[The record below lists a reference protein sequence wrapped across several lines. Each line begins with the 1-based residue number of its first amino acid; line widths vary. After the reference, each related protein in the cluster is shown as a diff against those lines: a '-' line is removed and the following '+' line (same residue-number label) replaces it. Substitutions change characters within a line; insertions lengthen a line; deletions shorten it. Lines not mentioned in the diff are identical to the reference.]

1 MREEHM
7 QGVRWL
13 ILFLSS
19 SLLQTYF
26 IHAQSTQQGTFDPP
40 AEPLIVVA
48 NRTTSTIRID
58 GVLDE
63 QVWLSAQPYDGF
75 IQYEPEQG
83 SLPTRYT
90 EVRVLYDEKYL
101 YIAAFNAMLHG
112 KRDIRVQNLQRD
124 FDYDQNDLFGVAI
137 DGFLDKRNAMVFQC
151 NPYGAQREL
160 LALDGTN
167 FNREWDGLWRV
178 RTHLTD
184 SGWFAEIA
192 LPWKTLRYP
201 NDCRELGIVFTR
213 NIRKNNEN
221 LTLPAQPRAYAPYRM
236 AYAAR
241 LQNIQPPPP
250 SFNLLFNP
258 YALVDVQERKVG
270 DQSSSE
276 SSIKAGGELKW
287 AANPTTVLDLTY
299 NTDFAQ
305 VDVDRQVVNL
315 TRFSVFFPERRQF
328 FLEAAEI
335 YTNRAWSTLQP
346 FFSRRI
352 GLDEEGNPI
361 PIEAGTRLTHRSS
374 KHTIGALA
382 IRQRADEKNTP
393 ANFVVARYARNFSTQ
408 SRAGGMLTYRHDEAD
423 STGQGI
429 HNTTVTADGFFRPS
443 QKVNVYW
450 ILSGSQSNGRI
461 SDRGFSGAVWAS
473 LNTNDIYFGHIQAI
487 ISEGYNPRSGFV
499 DDTNYMVTSPAVTW
513 KWRPDWRPSFA
524 RQFNP
529 GVTVF
534 LYNRQSD
541 LAFREG
547 FVSLRPVS
555 IDFQNGGELFYSV
568 IPNWQ
573 NLFET
578 FYPLGIAIAPGRY
591 EYLRHRMGYRTD
603 FSKKLAGDVSYTT
616 GAYFDGQLNTLLA
629 RGRLAPDPRV
639 ALTMSYEYNQIT
651 SLGIDNID
659 RDTQLAGVEMRMA
672 LNPRVQ
678 LISFYQ
684 YNTAASRSTLN
695 ARFVWE
701 YRPLSFLFLV
711 INDNRFDQT
720 NPETLLTEKARL
732 QQGIFKLTYL
742 KQF

>member
-1 MREEHM
+1 MR
-7 QGVRWL
+7 VLR
-13 ILFLSS
+13 LSVS
-19 SLLQTYF
+19 CLCVSLVKSHLLY
-26 IHAQSTQQGTFDPP
+26 AQSALQETFDPP
-40 AEPLIVVA
+40 KEPLIIAA
-48 NRTTSTIRID
+48 NRATGVIRLD
-58 GVLDE
+58 GVPDE
-63 QVWLSAQPYDGF
+63 SAWLAAQPYDGF
-75 IQYEPEQG
+75 IQYEPDQG
-83 SLPTRYT
+83 SAPTRYT
-90 EVRVLYDEKYL
+90 EVRVLYDEKNL
-101 YIAAFNAMLHG
+101 YISAFNAMLHG

-184 SGWFAEIA
+184 SGWFAEMA

-201 NDCRELGIVFTR
+201 NDCRELGIIFIR

-241 LQNIQPPPP
+241 LQNIEPPPP

-258 YALVDVQERKVG
+258 YALVDVQDRKLV
-270 DQSSSE
+270 DQSSAE
-276 SSIKAGGELKW
+276 SSVKAGGELKW
-287 AANPTTVLDLTY
+287 AASPTTVLDLTY

-328 FLEAAEI
+328 FLEAAEV

-352 GLDEEGNPI
+352 GLDENGNPI
-361 PIEAGTRLTHRSS
+361 PIEAGARLTHRSS
-374 KHTIGALA
+374 KHTVGALA
-382 IRQRADEKNTP
+382 IRQQADEKNTP
-393 ANFVVARYARNFSTQ
+393 VNFMVARYTRNFSTQ
-408 SRAGGMLTYRHDEAD
+408 SRVGGMLTHRVDEAD
-423 STGQGI
+423 SSGQGI

-443 QKVNVYW
+443 QKIDVYW

-461 SDRGFSGAVWAS
+461 SDRGFSGALWAS
-473 LNTNDIYFGHIQAI
+473 LNTNTIYFGHIQAI

-513 KWRPDWRPSFA
+513 KWRPEWRPSFA

-529 GVTVF
+529 GIVLY
-534 LYNRQSD
+534 LYNRHSD
-541 LAFREG
+541 MAFREAFISVQPIG
-547 FVSLRPVS
+547 
-555 IDFQNGGELFYSV
+555 IDFQNGGQLFYRI

-578 FYPLGIAIAPGRY
+578 FYPLGIAISPGQY
-591 EYLRHRMGYRTD
+591 EYLRHRLAYSTD
-603 FSKKLAGDVSYTT
+603 FSRKVAGEFAYAT
-616 GAYFDGQLNTLLA
+616 GGYFNGQLNTFTVNGRVA
-629 RGRLAPDPRV
+629 PHPRLACTV
-639 ALTMSYEYNQIT
+639 SYEYNEINK
-651 SLGIDNID
+651 LGVNAVN
-659 RDTQLAGVEMRMA
+659 RDTHLAGVTMRLA

-701 YRPLSFLFLV
+701 YQPLSFVYLV
-711 INDNRFDQT
+711 VNDNRFDVL
-720 NPETLLTEKARL
+720 NPETNVLERAHN
-732 QQGIFKLTYL
+732 QQGILKITWL